1 VSRNQVILEGRLIE
15 RDDLRHTPAGIPA
28 LNFRIAH
35 ASEQTEAGM
44 PRNVTLEIAG
54 VALGEMAQKLSAAD
68 REAEYRFEGFLAL
81 RNRLSRQPVMHV
93 TRFEIARK

>member
-1 VSRNQVILEGRLIE
+1 VFPVEPVTEFIE
-15 RDDLRHTPAGIPA
+15 RDELRHTPAGIPA
-28 LNFRIAH
+28 LNFRIGH

-44 PRNVTLEIAG
+44 KRKVALELAG

-81 RNRLSRQPVMHV
+81 RNKLSRLPVMHV
-93 TRFEIARK
+93 TRFEIERT